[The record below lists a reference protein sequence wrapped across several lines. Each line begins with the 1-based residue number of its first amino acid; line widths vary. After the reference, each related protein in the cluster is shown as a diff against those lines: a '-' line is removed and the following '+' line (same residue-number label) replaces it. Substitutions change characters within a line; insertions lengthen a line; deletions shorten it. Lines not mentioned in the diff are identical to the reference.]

1 MNCKHRRF
9 WIMGV
14 YAWCP
19 ECGAIRELRYSC
31 HDDGMVFAWKRWVVP
46 GDIGKAHALMKINE
60 KVKR

>member
-1 MNCKHRRF
+1 
-9 WIMGV
+9 MGV